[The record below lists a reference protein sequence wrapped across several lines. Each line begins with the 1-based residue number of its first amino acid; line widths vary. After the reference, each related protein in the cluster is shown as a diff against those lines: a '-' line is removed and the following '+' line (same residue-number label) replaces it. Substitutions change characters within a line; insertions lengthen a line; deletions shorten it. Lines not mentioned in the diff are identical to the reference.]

1 MEPDRSHKAQ
11 VDLVDARPF
20 EFVVRSWIALTKS
33 QRVALGSALIGI
45 GLSLFYWLP
54 LPRDLGIGPTL
65 VRYGISIGEL
75 LALVGAG
82 TIAAAFRERRP

>member
-11 VDLVDARPF
+11 VDLVDAWPF
-20 EFVVRSWIALTKS
+20 EFVASWIALTKS

-65 VRYGISIGEL
+65 VRYGISIGEF